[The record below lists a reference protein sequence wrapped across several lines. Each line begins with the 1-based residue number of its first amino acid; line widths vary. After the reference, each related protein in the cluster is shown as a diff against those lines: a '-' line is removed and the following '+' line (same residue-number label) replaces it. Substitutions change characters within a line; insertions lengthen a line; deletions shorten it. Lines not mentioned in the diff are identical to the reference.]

1 LARAGLAL
9 ANISLICL
17 FLDRYRVP
25 LFTKRGI
32 FVAVAGFSLAIALLF
47 WTASLR
53 KPNFFPDRRQI
64 VLSFLASTALLALLF
79 SQKRYSLFPLTLI
92 ALLVWTHGSVNPV
105 MRGLSPLLDSEGFRV
120 VDQIRRA
127 DPDSKWIVY
136 GDLALPEL
144 VKATGARVLNGFKIV
159 PDLDFLRRFDSTGR
173 ANLIYNR
180 YGHLVCELPEHP
192 GEIAF
197 SLVAN
202 NYYILYLSPGDSGLR
217 QIGCRYVVLP
227 DIWPDAELHGFSL
240 FQTIPA
246 ERICIYRRL

>member
-1 LARAGLAL
+1 
-9 ANISLICL
+9 
-17 FLDRYRVP
+17 
-25 LFTKRGI
+25 
-32 FVAVAGFSLAIALLF
+32 
-47 WTASLR
+47 
-53 KPNFFPDRRQI
+53 
-64 VLSFLASTALLALLF
+64 
-79 SQKRYSLFPLTLI
+79 
-92 ALLVWTHGSVNPV
+92 
-105 MRGLSPLLDSEGFRV
+105 

-159 PDLDFLRRFDSTGR
+159 PDLDFLRRFDSSGR

-240 FQTIPA
+240 LQAVPG
-246 ERICIYRRL
+246 ERVYIYRQQ